1 MILKD
6 AQWEGWEGRR
16 PPKKHSHSHQFCF
29 SGRGNANT
37 RHSQNHKHT
46 IWQGFTMEAQ
56 VIYLEK
62 LHPLF
67 DQILKRNCDGFPC
80 VLSLVPLMDSSK
92 VLWWMKSLMCEN
104 SALHVCLDTKPFHAL
119 HIALHSAAA
128 SDFLGT
134 ALREPALLT
143 VPEPLTQVPT

>member
-1 MILKD
+1 MVRLRRGSDPGFRCKCRSPLCQLGACPLRRNYSFDCWCTELLHKKCPSGTRSGLILKD

-29 SGRGNANT
+29 SGRGNTNT

-67 DQILKRNCDGFPC
+67 DQIPKRNCDGFPC
-80 VLSLVPLMDSSK
+80 VLSLVPLMASSK
-92 VLWWMKSLMCEN
+92 CS
-104 SALHVCLDTKPFHAL
+104 
-119 HIALHSAAA
+119 
-128 SDFLGT
+128 GG
-134 ALREPALLT
+134 
-143 VPEPLTQVPT
+143 